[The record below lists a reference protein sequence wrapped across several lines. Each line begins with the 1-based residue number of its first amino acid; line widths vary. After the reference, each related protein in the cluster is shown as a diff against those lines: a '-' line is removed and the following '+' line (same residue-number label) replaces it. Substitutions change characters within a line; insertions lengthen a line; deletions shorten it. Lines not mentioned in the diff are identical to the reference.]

1 MTDRE
6 ILRAAMKKRDYNQV
20 ILASEMGYGSQSSI
34 AERLRCKQSM
44 RCDIFVKFMD
54 FLGFDVVIRSRRAD
68 KTEWI
73 LSFDKGTGESQ
84 KEGD

>member
-1 MTDRE
+1 MTDKE

-20 ILASEMGYGSQSSI
+20 ILAKELGYGSQSGV
-34 AERLRCKQSM
+34 AERLRAKGSLH
-44 RCDIFVKFMD
+44 CDTFVR
-54 FLGFDVVIRSRRAD
+54 FLDHMGFDVVIRSRRAD

-84 KEGD
+84 KEGV

>member
-1 MTDRE
+1 MTYKE
-6 ILRAAMKKRDYNQV
+6 ILRAAIRKRDYNQPL
-20 ILASEMGYGSQSSI
+20 LAEDMGYATSSSI
-34 AERLRCKQSM
+34 AQRLRCKQSM

-73 LSFDKGTGESQ
+73 LSFDKGTGESK
-84 KEGD
+84 KEGG

>member
-1 MTDRE
+1 MTDKE
-6 ILRAAMKKRDYNQV
+6 ILRAAIRKRDYNQPL
-20 ILASEMGYGSQSSI
+20 LAEGMGYATPSSI
-34 AERLRCKQSM
+34 AQRLRCKQSM

-84 KEGD
+84 KEGG

>member
-1 MTDRE
+1 MTDKE
-6 ILRAAMKKRDYNQV
+6 ILKAAIEKRDYNQV
-20 ILASEMGYGSQSSI
+20 ILAKEMGYATQSCVS
-34 AERLRCKQSM
+34 ERFRRKQSM

-73 LSFDKGTGESQ
+73 LSFDKGTGENQ
-84 KEGD
+84 KEGV